1 MITRKRLR
9 KLFLAGCLCVVLMTV
24 GVFALNEWIVCSTSA
39 AVFKEM
45 SELPQNDVALV
56 LGTGKLLRG
65 SGKINPH
72 FRKRVEAAAELYKA
86 GKVKHL
92 LLSGDNHVASYDEPT
107 DMAEALMALNVPPSA
122 MTLDYAG
129 FRTFDSVVRAKKVF
143 GQSKVTIVTD
153 DFHAARSVF
162 LARHEGLDATAF
174 CSAKVSARFSART
187 RVRELGARVKAALD
201 VYVLNTKPHFLGEPI
216 QIQIASADLAALRLV
231 AVGQSASVPPQPSGG
246 RSFRTQ

>member
-9 KLFLAGCLCVVLMTV
+9 NLLLAGLICAVLATV
-24 GVFALNEWIVCSTSA
+24 GVLVLNEYIVRSTRS
-39 AVFKEM
+39 AVFTEM
-45 SELPQNDVALV
+45 SALPQNDVALV

-72 FRKRVEAAAELYKA
+72 FRKRVEAAAELYHA

-92 LLSGDNHVASYDEPT
+92 LLSGDNHVAGYDEPT

-129 FRTFDSVVRAKKVF
+129 FRTLDSVVRAKKVF
-143 GQSKVTIVTD
+143 GQSQVTIVTD

-162 LARHEGLDATAF
+162 LARHEGLDAVAF
-174 CSAKVSARFSART
+174 CSAKVSTRFSART
-187 RVRELGARVKAALD
+187 RVREVGARVKAALD
-201 VYVLNTKPHFLGEPI
+201 VYVLNTRPHFLGEPVEI
-216 QIQIASADLAALRLV
+216 EIAAR
-231 AVGQSASVPPQPSGG
+231 
-246 RSFRTQ
+246 